1 MPVFLGA
8 QLVHCLDRAVTT
20 VCPCEGMELNSMG
33 QSWVFCDDSG
43 LKVRLFSVRVLSPDG
58 RGSRW
63 RCPAAWC

>member
-8 QLVHCLDRAVTT
+8 QPAHYLDRAVTT
-20 VCPCEGMELNSMG
+20 VCPCEGMDLNSRNHIL
-33 QSWVFCDDSG
+33 FCDDSG
-43 LKVRLFSVRVLSPDG
+43 LKVRLFSVRVLSAAG